1 MPNKFRKDLQ
11 YFKFCLYGFLKNLR
25 FFEPFLYL
33 FFIEKGLSFFQIGVL
48 IAIRE
53 ISRNITEIP
62 TGLLADIFGRRKMM
76 IFGFSSYI
84 ASFLI
89 FFFSSSYN
97 VFILA
102 MIFYSFGDAFRTG
115 THKAMILEYLD
126 INKWEEQ
133 KVTYYGSTRSW
144 SQIGSAISSVVAA
157 FLVIYSGSYRYIFL
171 YSVIPYLIDLLLM
184 ISYPRVLD
192 GVPETGTG
200 ISIKARFTEIYYEV
214 RNTLPRISALRA
226 IGSTALFSAYY
237 RIVKD
242 YLQPIILA
250 VVLIL
255 PMKLEIPKD
264 KLTALAIG
272 FVYFLVYISGALAS
286 RFSGLVT
293 LRAGGLRPILNSSLL
308 IGLGTGFIIG
318 FLFFLNSVFCS
329 ILSIIFFVFIVV
341 SENIRKP
348 AGVAYI
354 SGLADK
360 KILATSLSIE
370 SQVKGLFAAIL
381 APALGFLIDQ
391 FGIGEGFMILA
402 FALIILFPIVRINEN
417 KM

>member
-115 THKAMILEYLD
+115 THKAMILEYLY

>member
-1 MPNKFRKDLQ
+1 MPDKFRKDLQ

-33 FFIEKGLSFFQIGVL
+33 FFMERGLSFFQIGTL

-53 ISRNITEIP
+53 ITRNVVEIP

-89 FFFSSSYN
+89 FFFSSSYS

-115 THKAMILEYLD
+115 THKAMILEYLY

-171 YSVIPYLIDLLLM
+171 YSVIPYFIDLLLM
-184 ISYPRVLD
+184 ISYPRELD
-192 GVPETGTG
+192 GIPETGTKRN
-200 ISIKARFTEIYYEV
+200 IRVRFVEIFSEI

-250 VVLIL
+250 VVFIL
-255 PMKLEIPKD
+255 PLKLEIPKD

-272 FVYFLVYISGALAS
+272 FIYFLIYISGAMAS
-286 RFSGLVT
+286 RFSGSVT
-293 LRAGGLRPILNSSLL
+293 QKAGGLKPILNGSLL
-308 IGLGTGFIIG
+308 IGLGMG
-318 FLFFLNSVFCS
+318 FLTGLFFFLDFVPCSVLS
-329 ILSIIFFVFIVV
+329 ILFFVFVV
-341 SENIRKP
+341 MSENIRKP

-381 APALGFLIDQ
+381 APALGFMVDQ
-391 FGIGEGFMILA
+391 FGIGEGLMILA

>member
-1 MPNKFRKDLQ
+1 MPDKFRKDLQ

-33 FFIEKGLSFFQIGVL
+33 FFMEKGLSFFQIGTL

-53 ISRNITEIP
+53 IIRNIAEIP
-62 TGLLADIFGRRKMM
+62 TGLLADVFGRRKMM
-76 IFGFSSYI
+76 IFGFISYI
-84 ASFLI
+84 ASFLV

-115 THKAMILEYLD
+115 THKAMIFEYLY

-157 FLVIYSGSYRYIFL
+157 ILVIYSGSYKYIFL
-171 YSVIPYLIDLLLM
+171 YSVVPYFIDLILM
-184 ISYPRVLD
+184 ISYPRELD
-192 GVPETGTG
+192 GISETR
-200 ISIKARFTEIYYEV
+200 IQKSLKIRFFEIIFEI
-214 RNTLPRISALRA
+214 RNTLLKRSVLRA
-226 IGSTALFSAYY
+226 ISNTSLFSAYY

-255 PMKLEIPKD
+255 PLKLEIPKD
-264 KLTALAIG
+264 KLTTFVIG
-272 FVYFLVYISGALAS
+272 FVYFLIYISGAVAS
-286 RFSGLVT
+286 KFSGPIT
-293 LRAGGLRPILNSSLL
+293 LRVGGLKSILNGSLL
-308 IGLGTGFIIG
+308 MGLGMGFLIG
-318 FLFFLNSVFCS
+318 FLFFLDSVLCS
-329 ILSIIFFVFIVV
+329 ILSVIFFVFVV
-341 SENIRKP
+341 MSENIRKP

-354 SGLADK
+354 SGLANK
-360 KILATSLSIE
+360 KILATSLSVE
-370 SQVKGLFAAIL
+370 SQVKGLFAAIM

-391 FGIGEGFMILA
+391 FGIGEGFMVLA
-402 FALIILFPIVRINEN
+402 LALIILIPIVRIKEN